1 MTKRECII
9 PLPLGRPRDDWAKCL
24 RDTLFLFAAERRLE
38 SFAMRRLQS
47 GGVVGNGWTVTVEG
61 TDSQLSEDSDTLSAK
76 LRDDAEKGWLLA
88 YDIEGDEGFDVR
100 IPAPERDNN

>member
-1 MTKRECII
+1 
-9 PLPLGRPRDDWAKCL
+9 
-24 RDTLFLFAAERRLE
+24 
-38 SFAMRRLQS
+38 MRRLQS